1 MKTKRI
7 IASDFL
13 TTMMSSA
20 LTIYI
25 YWFAY
30 QYFSSQLIIS
40 IIGFGQLSGVFLS
53 SLGGGISDSM
63 NKLFFI
69 KTLNF
74 FKVGLLFMV
83 LILENVV
90 NMEILL
96 PLFMFASTVIGGL
109 QSPTLESLVPFLASS
124 DEALF
129 RINAV
134 VSSSTQ
140 VASIMA
146 IVLSAVY
153 ISFLSFVTI
162 VFVTLFI
169 TAIATIL
176 LVGLTVETPLKSTSV
191 VNNMKH
197 GASYIFKTPY
207 IRNLI
212 PVALVMNFSFWSIF
226 LLLPKIANDS
236 FSFLKTSYSGM
247 ELSFALGA
255 GLGGILFVKFFYDV
269 KDKYRLFK
277 RSLFSQSYVLLL
289 LGIVLLIPNSVLAY
303 TGMLLCWFLYAL
315 INTIFSILY
324 FGKIQLNVP
333 REMIGS
339 VFGAILTLFSLVNP
353 IAAIMSGVL
362 VSHFKIPLLII
373 LLSSLMLL
381 AAWSIRFLADVET
394 VFD

>member
-255 GLGGILFVKFFYDV
+255 GLGGILFAKFFYDV

-353 IAAIMSGVL
+353 IAAMMSGVL

>member
-83 LILENVV
+83 LILENVA

-255 GLGGILFVKFFYDV
+255 GLGGILFAKFFYDV

-353 IAAIMSGVL
+353 MAAIMSGVL

>member
-255 GLGGILFVKFFYDV
+255 GLGGILFAKFFYDV

-315 INTIFSILY
+315 INTILSILY

>member
-255 GLGGILFVKFFYDV
+255 GLGGILFAKFFYDV

-303 TGMLLCWFLYAL
+303 TGMLLCWFFYAL

-353 IAAIMSGVL
+353 MAAIMSGVL

>member
-96 PLFMFASTVIGGL
+96 PLFMFASTVIGDL

-255 GLGGILFVKFFYDV
+255 GLGGILFAKFFYDV

>member
-96 PLFMFASTVIGGL
+96 PLFMFASTVVGGL

-197 GASYIFKTPY
+197 GASYIFKTRY

-255 GLGGILFVKFFYDV
+255 GLGGIIFAKFFYDV

-315 INTIFSILY
+315 INTISSILY
-324 FGKIQLNVP
+324 FGKIQLKVP

-353 IAAIMSGVL
+353 MAAIMSGVL

>member
-146 IVLSAVY
+146 IVLSAVF

-255 GLGGILFVKFFYDV
+255 GLGGILFAKFFYDV

>member
-7 IASDFL
+7 IASDIL

-20 LTIYI
+20 FTIYI

-30 QYFSSQLIIS
+30 QYCSSQIIIS

-69 KTLNF
+69 KSLNF

-83 LILENVV
+83 LALEKIV
-90 NMEILL
+90 NLEVLL

-109 QSPTLESLVPFLASS
+109 LSPTLESLVPFLASS
-124 DEALF
+124 DEELF
-129 RINAV
+129 RINSV

-153 ISFLSFVTI
+153 ISFLSFTTI
-162 VFVTLFI
+162 VFVTFLI
-169 TAIATIL
+169 TAISAIL
-176 LVGLTVETPLKSTSV
+176 LVGLAVETPLQSTSV
-191 VNNMKH
+191 LNNMKQ
-197 GASYIFKTPY
+197 GTSYIFKTPY

-247 ELSFALGA
+247 ELSFALG
-255 GLGGILFVKFFYDV
+255 GVLGGIIFAKYFYDV
-269 KDKYRLFK
+269 KDKYHLFK
-277 RSLFSQSYVLLL
+277 RTLFTQSYVLLL
-289 LGIVLLIPNSVLAY
+289 LGLVLLIPNSVLAY
-303 TGMLLCWFLYAL
+303 AGMLLCWCLYAL

-324 FGKIQLNVP
+324 FGKIQLKVP

-353 IAAIMSGVL
+353 LAAIMSGFL
-362 VSHFKIPLLII
+362 VSLFKIPLLIV

-381 AAWSIRFLADVET
+381 AAWSIRFLTDVET

>member
-96 PLFMFASTVIGGL
+96 PLFMFTSTVIGGL

-255 GLGGILFVKFFYDV
+255 GLGGILFAKFFYDV

>member
-255 GLGGILFVKFFYDV
+255 GLGGILFAKFFYDV

-303 TGMLLCWFLYAL
+303 TGML
-315 INTIFSILY
+315 
-324 FGKIQLNVP
+324 
-333 REMIGS
+333 
-339 VFGAILTLFSLVNP
+339 
-353 IAAIMSGVL
+353 
-362 VSHFKIPLLII
+362 
-373 LLSSLMLL
+373 
-381 AAWSIRFLADVET
+381 
-394 VFD
+394 

>member
-1 MKTKRI
+1 
-7 IASDFL
+7 
-13 TTMMSSA
+13 
-20 LTIYI
+20 
-25 YWFAY
+25 
-30 QYFSSQLIIS
+30 
-40 IIGFGQLSGVFLS
+40 
-53 SLGGGISDSM
+53 
-63 NKLFFI
+63 
-69 KTLNF
+69 
-74 FKVGLLFMV
+74 MV

-255 GLGGILFVKFFYDV
+255 GLGGILFAKFFYDV

>member
-191 VNNMKH
+191 VDNMKH

-255 GLGGILFVKFFYDV
+255 GLGGILFAKFFYDV

>member
-53 SLGGGISDSM
+53 GLGGGISDSM

-255 GLGGILFVKFFYDV
+255 GLGGILFAKFFYDV

-353 IAAIMSGVL
+353 MAAIMSGVL

>member
-13 TTMMSSA
+13 TAMMSSA

-255 GLGGILFVKFFYDV
+255 GLGGILFAKFFYDV

>member
-255 GLGGILFVKFFYDV
+255 GLGGILFAKFFYDV

-339 VFGAILTLFSLVNP
+339 VFGAILTLFSLVNL

>member
-176 LVGLTVETPLKSTSV
+176 LVGLTVETTLKSTSV

-255 GLGGILFVKFFYDV
+255 GLGGILFAKFFYDV

>member
-255 GLGGILFVKFFYDV
+255 GLGEILFAKFFYDV

>member
-255 GLGGILFVKFFYDV
+255 GLGGILFAKFFYDV

-324 FGKIQLNVP
+324 FGKIQLIVP

>member
-255 GLGGILFVKFFYDV
+255 GLGGILFAKFFYDV

-315 INTIFSILY
+315 INTFFSILY

>member
-255 GLGGILFVKFFYDV
+255 GLGGILFAKFFYDV

-277 RSLFSQSYVLLL
+277 RSLISQSYVLLL

>member
-255 GLGGILFVKFFYDV
+255 SLGGILFAKFFYDV

>member
-226 LLLPKIANDS
+226 LLFPKIANDS

-255 GLGGILFVKFFYDV
+255 GLGGILFAKFFYDV

>member
-255 GLGGILFVKFFYDV
+255 GLGGILFAKFFYDV

-381 AAWSIRFLADVET
+381 VCLEYSFPSRC
-394 VFD
+394 

>member
-255 GLGGILFVKFFYDV
+255 GLGGILFAKFFYDV
-269 KDKYRLFK
+269 KDKYPLFK

>member
-13 TTMMSSA
+13 TTMMSSV

-255 GLGGILFVKFFYDV
+255 GLGGILFAKFFYDV

>member
-96 PLFMFASTVIGGL
+96 PLFMFASTVVGGL

-255 GLGGILFVKFFYDV
+255 GLGGIIFAKFFYDV

-315 INTIFSILY
+315 INTISSILY
-324 FGKIQLNVP
+324 FGKIQLKVP

-353 IAAIMSGVL
+353 MAAIMSGVL

>member
-255 GLGGILFVKFFYDV
+255 GLGGILFAKFFYDV
-269 KDKYRLFK
+269 KDKYRIFK

>member
-255 GLGGILFVKFFYDV
+255 GLGGILFAKFFYDV

-289 LGIVLLIPNSVLAY
+289 LGIILLIPNSVLAY

-353 IAAIMSGVL
+353 MAAIMSGVL

>member
-7 IASDFL
+7 IASVFL

-255 GLGGILFVKFFYDV
+255 GLGGILFAKFFYDV

>member
-255 GLGGILFVKFFYDV
+255 GLGGILFAKFFYDV

-289 LGIVLLIPNSVLAY
+289 LGIVLLIPSSVLAY

>member
-255 GLGGILFVKFFYDV
+255 GLGGILFAKFFYDV

-394 VFD
+394 LFD

>member
-255 GLGGILFVKFFYDV
+255 GLGGILFAKFFYDV

-362 VSHFKIPLLII
+362 VSHFKLPLLII

>member
-124 DEALF
+124 NEALF

-255 GLGGILFVKFFYDV
+255 GLGGILFAKFFYDV

>member
-20 LTIYI
+20 LTIYM

-255 GLGGILFVKFFYDV
+255 GLGGILFAKFFYDV